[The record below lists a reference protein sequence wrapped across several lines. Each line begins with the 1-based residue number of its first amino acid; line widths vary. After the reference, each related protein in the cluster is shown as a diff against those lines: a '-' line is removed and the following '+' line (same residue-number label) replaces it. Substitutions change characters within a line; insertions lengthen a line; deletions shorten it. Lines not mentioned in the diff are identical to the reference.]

1 MVLVEFQL
9 PIPVSLL
16 FSIFLL
22 LPPVQR
28 LCFPH
33 PRLTPTSQPGFIP
46 IRTPPPLSP
55 EPFKPSFSYGPKTL
69 PRADVDSSTLCKSV
83 APLLRSRVGLLLQ
96 RLIQVQG

>member
-9 PIPVSLL
+9 PIAVSLL

-33 PRLTPTSQPGFIP
+33 PRLTPTHNP
-46 IRTPPPLSP
+46 
-55 EPFKPSFSYGPKTL
+55 
-69 PRADVDSSTLCKSV
+69 ASSRF
-83 APLLRSRVGLLLQ
+83 ALLLHS
-96 RLIQVQG
+96 LPSHSNPASPTVQKRYHERMSIRRRYARAWRRC